1 MAERADAAGPWPV
14 ALAAGFPLAAHLA
27 TASGYGYWLDGG
39 EFVAQAADFGIS
51 HPPGHPLA
59 GVVFTAV
66 GWLLPLGPLAFRVAV
81 AAALL
86 AGVAAAALHLTARR
100 TFRAL
105 GLAPREAAFLAVAA
119 TWIAAGSYG
128 WWLQAVRPEVY
139 ALQAALI
146 MVALERLVAFEAAWP
161 QGDLRPLYVASVALG
176 LALANHHFLALLLL
190 PAAAPTLAR
199 AVAAHGPRS
208 VARCASA
215 IAVGLA
221 VYVYLPLRAGQ
232 AYLSLGDPS
241 DLRRFWWVVSA
252 EVFQKNQGTG
262 VPQPLGERFLDVV
275 VQLTDSLHGLTVLF
289 GLGGL
294 YVLLRQRATRRLGV
308 LWGLVL
314 FVFVAARAWLGWVR
328 SNPDALGYLMP
339 AMAALSVASLSLA
352 AALLRALRTA
362 QHARLALAAAL
373 MVVGGLQ
380 LRRSLPRA
388 SLASFRSTDVFDE
401 ELRRNLPPR
410 AVVFAFGPQTA
421 FRYWGG
427 EAEEALRPDVSFVPV
442 PFLAYPGMAEALVA
456 RDESL
461 REAVTGLRLH
471 GELRVP
477 VVQSLASQRPVFVEP
492 DPHVPPELE
501 ETTVPAGL
509 YLRVLADG
517 ATDADG
523 QEGAALEAARWRRIM
538 RLLGSTSLDPE
549 TDRQIVW
556 RRYHQALVHAAAGR
570 RDEALLAVK
579 HALERQPQDQHLRQ
593 LFDALRTP
601 NAEGELSGPIDTT
614 PFRLAAESV
623 VESK

>member
-1 MAERADAAGPWPV
+1 MAARADAAGPWPV
-14 ALAAGFPLAAHLA
+14 ALAVGFPLAAYLA

-59 GVVFTAV
+59 GVVFTAFA
-66 GWLLPLGPLAFRVAV
+66 WLLPLGPLAFRVAL
-81 AAALL
+81 AGALL
-86 AGVAAAALHLTARR
+86 TGVAAGALHLAARR
-100 TFRAL
+100 TFRAF
-105 GLAPREAAFLAVAA
+105 GLSPREAALLGVAA

-146 MVALERLVAFEAAWP
+146 MVALERLVAFEVAWP
-161 QGDLRPLYVASVALG
+161 DGDVRPLYVAAGAFG

-199 AVAAHGPRS
+199 AVAAHGPRPLL
-208 VARCASA
+208 RCAGVVA
-215 IAVGLA
+215 LGLLTYA
-221 VYVYLPLRAGQ
+221 YLPLRAGK

-241 DLRRFWWVVSA
+241 DLRRLWWVVSA
-252 EVFQKNQGTG
+252 EVFQKNQGAG
-262 VPQPLGERFLDVV
+262 VPQPLGERFLDVA
-275 VQLTDSLHGLTVLF
+275 VQLTDSLHGATVLL
-289 GLGGL
+289 GLAGL
-294 YVLLRQRATRRLGV
+294 YILLRQPASRRLGV

-314 FVFVAARAWLGWVR
+314 VVFVAARAWLGWVR

-339 AMAALSVASLSLA
+339 AMAALSVAAVGLA
-352 AALLRALRTA
+352 AALLRALGTA
-362 QHARLALAAAL
+362 HGARLGLASL
-373 MVVGGLQ
+373 LLVVGGLQ
-380 LRRSLPRA
+380 LQRTLPRG
-388 SLASFRSTDVFDE
+388 SLASFQSTDVFDE

-461 REAVTGLRLH
+461 REVIAGLRLH
-471 GELRVP
+471 GELRLP
-477 VVQSLASQRPVFVEP
+477 LVQSLASQRPVFVEP
-492 DPHVPPELE
+492 DPRVPPELE
-501 ETTVPAGL
+501 ETMVPSGL

-517 ATDADG
+517 ATDADRR
-523 QEGAALEAARWRRIM
+523 EGAALEAARWRRLM
-538 RLLGSTSLDPE
+538 RLLGTAPLDPE
-549 TDRQIVW
+549 TRRQLVW
-556 RRYHQALVHAAAGR
+556 RRYHQALFHAAAGR

-579 HALERQPQDQHLRQ
+579 HALVLQPQDRHLRR
-593 LFDALRTP
+593 LFEALRTP
-601 NAEGELSGPIDTT
+601 NAEGELSGPIDTSAL
-614 PFRLAAESV
+614 RLAAENSAL
-623 VESK
+623 